1 MRKQVEATPEQVV
14 PALEGWLSAV
24 EVARAVGLSR
34 QSVARMM
41 ADGVFRTLRSVGERP
56 LYIVRE
62 EEVNALQELREEYDS
77 WPKAA
82 ILLAK
87 LPDRKVGAN
96 HHR

>member
-1 MRKQVEATPEQVV
+1 VRRQVEATPEQVV
-14 PALEGWLSAV
+14 PVLEGWLSAV
-24 EVARAVGLSR
+24 EVARVFGISR

-41 ADGVFRTLRSVGERP
+41 ADGTFRTLRTVGERP

-62 EEVNALQELREEYDS
+62 EEVNALLELREEYAS

-82 ILLAK
+82 LLLAK

-96 HHR
+96 HR